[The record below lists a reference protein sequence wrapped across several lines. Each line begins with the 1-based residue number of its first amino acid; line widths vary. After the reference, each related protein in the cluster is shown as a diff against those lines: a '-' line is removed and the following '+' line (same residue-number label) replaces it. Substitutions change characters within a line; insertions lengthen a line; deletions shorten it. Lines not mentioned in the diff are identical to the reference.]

1 MEREEPT
8 NTRSV
13 KLAAGSIM
21 GRGHPSGYS
30 VGPYGIGGL
39 LSLICEAS
47 DRCHLPVSQL
57 NFVPILPKYV
67 ML

>member
-1 MEREEPT
+1 MEREGPT

-13 KLAAGSIM
+13 KSAARSTM
-21 GRGHPSGYS
+21 GREHPSGFS

-47 DRCHLPVSQL
+47 DRCHLPVL
-57 NFVPILPKYV
+57 
-67 ML
+67 